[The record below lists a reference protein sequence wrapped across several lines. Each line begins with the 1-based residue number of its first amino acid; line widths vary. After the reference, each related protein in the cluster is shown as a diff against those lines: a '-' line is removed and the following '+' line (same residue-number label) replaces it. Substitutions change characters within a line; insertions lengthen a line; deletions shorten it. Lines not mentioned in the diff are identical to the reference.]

1 LDWLRSRLK
10 RLLDNSLR
18 DLLRLSWDDS
28 LRDLGRLRLDRS
40 WHSLRLRLRL
50 SRRGRGGS

>member
-1 LDWLRSRLK
+1 LK
-10 RLLDNSLR
+10 RLLDDSLR
-18 DLLRLSWDDS
+18 DLLRLCWNDS

-40 WHSLRLRLRL
+40 WHSLRLRL